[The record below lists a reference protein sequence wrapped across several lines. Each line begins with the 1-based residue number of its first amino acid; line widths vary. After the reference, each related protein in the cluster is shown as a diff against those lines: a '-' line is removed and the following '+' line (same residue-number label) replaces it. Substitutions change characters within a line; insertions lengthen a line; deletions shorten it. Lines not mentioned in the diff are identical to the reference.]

1 MKAIIVG
8 LAALPLFALAGDKID
23 EQIQVPLDGK
33 VVIEN
38 QRGKVTIKSW
48 DKPSFKVS
56 GELDE
61 LAEGYTLETQGNV
74 TEFIVKMPRRTKSWN
89 NQRDGSR
96 LTIYMP
102 KQSELDF
109 EGVSVDVN
117 VSDFSAGVAVT
128 TVNGD
133 IEANQL
139 SGKVELETVNGDI
152 EGKELSGNIRYE
164 TVNGDIEDMASS
176 GKLRFNAVNGGIES
190 MTQANDIRVENVNGE
205 VDFDIASLKDLRMS
219 TVNGEINVRLRA
231 LEKGANVRFESV
243 SGDVDF
249 YFPAELS
256 ARFDIDAHAGGRI
269 INELSADK
277 EKKAKYG
284 PSRELEFVIKDGD
297 VDVEIDTVSGRVTLK
312 KL

>member
-1 MKAIIVG
+1 MKAIILG
-8 LAALPLFALAGDKID
+8 LATLPLFALAGDKID
-23 EQIQVPLDGK
+23 EQIEVPLDGK

-61 LAEGYTLETQGNV
+61 LADGYTLETQGNV
-74 TEFIVKMPRRTKSWN
+74 TEFIVKMPRRNKGWN
-89 NQRDGSR
+89 NKRDGSR

-109 EGVSVDVN
+109 EGVNVDVD
-117 VSDFSAGVAVT
+117 VSNFSAGVAVT

-133 IEANQL
+133 IEVNQVN
-139 SGKVELETVNGDI
+139 GKIELETVNGDI

-190 MTQANDIRVENVNGE
+190 MTQASDIRVENVNGE

-219 TVNGEINVRLRA
+219 TVNGEINVKLRA
-231 LEKGANVRFESV
+231 LEKRANIRFESV

-249 YFPAELS
+249 YFPTNLS

-284 PSRELEFVIKDGD
+284 PSRELEFVINDGD
-297 VDVEIDTVSGRVTLK
+297 VDVEIDTVSGRIALK